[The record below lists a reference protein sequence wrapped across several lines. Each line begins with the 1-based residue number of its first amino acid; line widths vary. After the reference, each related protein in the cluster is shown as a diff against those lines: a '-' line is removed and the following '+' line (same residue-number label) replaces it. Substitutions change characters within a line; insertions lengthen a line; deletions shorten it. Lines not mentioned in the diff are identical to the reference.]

1 MIIRAIGGFLVV
13 ALTLLSLKAGALY
26 FGAFWLLVTAFAHQ
40 EAYSMTKFK
49 VLGRVYIFCMCIH
62 LASLLILLQKF
73 ESMKKIYDLDVLI
86 LSPVLFLILAI
97 FNYTEQNKD
106 EFFEDFGRGF
116 LMFSYVV
123 FFFSPMIVLLLNV
136 KSSLSLILLLFCI
149 MWLQDTF
156 AYFGGRAFGKH
167 KFSQYLSPKK
177 TWEGSIIGIL
187 VMMGVLYTVHQ
198 NFGFIFKDY
207 FLLCLFIIGIA
218 GQIGDL
224 LESCFKRC
232 LSVKDS
238 GWIIPGHGGVLDR
251 FDSVTAGALCALYL
265 LLIF

>member
-1 MIIRAIGGFLVV
+1 MIIRAVGGFLVV
-13 ALTLLSLKAGALY
+13 ALTLLSLKAGPLY
-26 FGAFWLLVTAFAHQ
+26 FGAFWLVVTAFAHQ
-40 EAYSMTKFK
+40 EAYSMAKFK
-49 VLGRVYIFCMCIH
+49 LLNRLYIFCTCIH
-62 LASLLILLQKF
+62 ISALFVILQKF
-73 ESMKKIYDLDVLI
+73 EAMKEVYDLDLLLISPILFLMFGIFNYSEENKKEFLAEFSVGFLI
-86 LSPVLFLILAI
+86 LSYI
-97 FNYTEQNKD
+97 
-106 EFFEDFGRGF
+106 
-116 LMFSYVV
+116 V
-123 FFFSPMIVLLLNV
+123 FFFSPMIILLMNI

-167 KFSQYLSPKK
+167 KFSRHLSPKK

-187 VMMGVLYTVHQ
+187 VMMGILYSVHDV
-198 NFGFIFKDY
+198 FGFVFKEY
-207 FLLCLFIIGIA
+207 FLLGLFIIGIA

-232 LSVKDS
+232 LGVKDS